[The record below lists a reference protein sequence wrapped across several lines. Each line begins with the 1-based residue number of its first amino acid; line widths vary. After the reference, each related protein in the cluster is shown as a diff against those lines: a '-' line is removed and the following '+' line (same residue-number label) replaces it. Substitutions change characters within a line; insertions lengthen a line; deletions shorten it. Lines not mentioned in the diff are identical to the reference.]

1 MVEAKFALRDF
12 SGEPVSYWHAR
23 EIEVP
28 KPHVEKAVGHHIVV
42 VDRSGS
48 MYGEMDDT
56 KAMIEKV
63 FTVEEFQDES
73 LLVSL
78 ISYSSE
84 GDVTLHFARTP
95 ITTVNQTNSPELTAL
110 RSIRASCFTCASQA
124 LDLAAKQIGTETT
137 CISLHTDGWFN
148 DKSPASEKKAIDAL
162 VKTLAALPNVMVNCI
177 AYRQSSDFN
186 YLSTV
191 ANRMSGVCVL
201 AKSVK
206 EVYAALH
213 DTTALLAG
221 RVAPAITLP
230 KEACEWQ
237 ISWNVSQRKINGGAS
252 DLTVRGMKD
261 DDTLRAFRFSAL
273 SASSFK
279 ALDVPLADDS
289 RDGVALLAAYA
300 RTLLAEGQINHAK
313 YALCAM
319 RLPHFLST
327 HGNALS
333 SDRLA
338 EFAVALDTLV
348 AELTTDTPFVRS
360 EYYGLGG
367 LAHKPALV
375 QLFAALN
382 RHRGEYRVHLPAF
395 LSDYKRRSVQ
405 RVNGVRDPE
414 GTFIPWAYDLVEA
427 DENPLVIVGS
437 FDVNIAEATINMQTR
452 RPGTLVRVEANEPIT
467 EAAGEPLDMTLF
479 RQYTLIGDGAVLAPH
494 LPLVLSR
501 ELNNKLE
508 DLGFL
513 APFGFD
519 VDAVRTIRLTDYPV
533 VPLAAGTLQPPTR
546 EQLGGYAALLV
557 ERKIIEAVLPPNAAR
572 EWTPEQVA
580 ELKALGLSP
589 ALGFAAPT
597 TTPYAAKDAAAAA
610 GQIDSYTRYKV
621 SYGTDAATDLRTAL
635 WSANEYLARRF
646 DVDGAKKPKFAD
658 LAAAKSVTVKELS
671 ARTKLTPLD
680 EWVMPVFERY
690 LLSEQVWRTPETDLR
705 ARLAVME
712 ERIEAVEDKMASIA
726 LVLGST
732 GLVPEH
738 WGAAVVSGEALAE
751 RHPDMDMPKAHKDGT
766 FFEVGGVYIGVHP
779 EVAWYSVTP

>member
-1 MVEAKFALRDF
+1 MLEAKFALRDF

-28 KPHVEKAVGHHIVV
+28 KPHVEKTVGHHIVV

-63 FTVEEFQDES
+63 FTVEEFQDEN

-78 ISYSSE
+78 ISYSSS

-95 ITTVNQTNSPELTAL
+95 ITKVNQTNSPELTAL
-110 RSIRASCFTCASQA
+110 RSIRASCLTCASQA
-124 LDLAAKQIGTETT
+124 LELAAKQVGTETT

-148 DKSPASEKKAIDAL
+148 DRNPAAEKKAIDAL
-162 VKTLAALPNVMVNCI
+162 VGSLAALPNVMINCI

-186 YLSTV
+186 YLSTI
-191 ANRMSGVCVL
+191 ANRMSGACVL
-201 AKSVK
+201 AKSVR

-221 RVAPAITLP
+221 RVVPAIALA

-237 ISWNVSQRKINGGAS
+237 IAWNVSQKKLNGGAC

-273 SASSFK
+273 SPASFK

-300 RTLLAEGQINHAK
+300 RTLLAEGQINNAK
-313 YALCAM
+313 YAVCSM
-319 RLPHFLST
+319 RLPHFLKA
-327 HGNALS
+327 HYNALS

-338 EFAVALDTLV
+338 AFAVALDELV
-348 AELTTDTPFVRS
+348 AELTTTETPFVRS
-360 EYYGLGG
+360 EGFGLGE
-367 LAHKPALV
+367 LANRPSLV
-375 QLFAALN
+375 QLFATLN
-382 RHRGEYRVHLPAF
+382 RFRGEYRVHMPTF
-395 LSDYKRRSVQ
+395 LADYKRRSVQ
-405 RVNGVRDPE
+405 RINGSRDDTGAFTP
-414 GTFIPWAYDLVEA
+414 FAYDLVEA
-427 DENPLVIVGS
+427 DENPLCLVGS
-437 FDVNIAEATINMQTR
+437 FDVNTAEATINMQTR
-452 RPGTLVRVEANEPIT
+452 RPGKLVKGDETVT
-467 EAAGEPLDMTLF
+467 EVAGEPLDLTLF
-479 RQYTLIGDGAVLAPH
+479 RQYTLVGDGAVLAPV
-494 LPLVLSR
+494 LPIAVASKALDA
-501 ELNNKLE
+501 KLTE
-508 DLGFL
+508 LGFL
-513 APFGFD
+513 PPGAH
-519 VDAVRTIRLTDYPV
+519 DADEVYSIVLGDYPV

-546 EQLGGYAALLV
+546 EQLVGYAALLV

-580 ELKALGLSP
+580 ELKAHGLTP
-589 ALGFAAPT
+589 ALGFSPPT
-597 TTPYAAKDAAAAA
+597 TTPYADKDAAIAA
-610 GQIDSYTRYKV
+610 GHIDSYTRYKV

-680 EWVMPVFERY
+680 TLVMPVFEQCI
-690 LLSEQVWRTPETDLR
+690 LGDAIHKAPETDLR
-705 ARLAVME
+705 ARLANVQRTIDTM
-712 ERIEAVEDKMASIA
+712 EDKMASIA

-751 RHPDMDMPKAHKDGT
+751 RHPDMDMPKGHKDGT
-766 FFEVGGVYIGVHP
+766 FFEIDGVYIGIHP
-779 EVAWYSVTP
+779 EVAWYTVSK